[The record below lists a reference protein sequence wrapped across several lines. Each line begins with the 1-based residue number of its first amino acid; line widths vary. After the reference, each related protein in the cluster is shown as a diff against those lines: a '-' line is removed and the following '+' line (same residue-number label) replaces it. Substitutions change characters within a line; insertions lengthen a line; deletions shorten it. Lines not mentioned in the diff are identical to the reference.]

1 MANLT
6 VDRNLAFVRMSG
18 KPVEINEIEFEILW
32 AMINKPGKFW
42 TAEDLESTFPPFSQI
57 GKKSI
62 RVAMESL
69 NSKMSSFIRYDHSRG
84 FKFRRA

>member
-6 VDRNLAFVRMSG
+6 VDRNSAFVTMSG

-32 AMINKPGKFW
+32 AMINKPGRFF
-42 TAEDLESTFPPFSQI
+42 TVEDLESAFPPFEKI

-62 RVAMESL
+62 RTAMESL
-69 NSKMSSFIRYDHSRG
+69 NAKMSAFIRYDHSRG